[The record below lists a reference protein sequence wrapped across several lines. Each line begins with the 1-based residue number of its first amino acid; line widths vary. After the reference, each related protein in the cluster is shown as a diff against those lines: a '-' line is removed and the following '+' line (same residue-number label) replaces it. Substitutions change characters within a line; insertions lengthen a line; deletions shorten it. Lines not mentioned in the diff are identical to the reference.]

1 MEKRLERALKRAAL
15 EYKPGTMGDGTT
27 VYIVDTNYMGPYPT
41 RESAAKSAAAA
52 KIASARGLK
61 WENRGYYTAVY
72 IYLPKE
78 DKTA

>member
-1 MEKRLERALKRAAL
+1 MKKRLERALKRAAL
-15 EYKPGTMGDGTT
+15 EYRPATMGDGTP
-27 VYIVDTNYMGPYPT
+27 VFIVNTNYSGPYPT
-41 RESAAKSAAAA
+41 RESSAKSAAAA